1 LPLRIMT
8 KNLFILF
15 CIFLFSACADFSQIF
30 QGGPAPHPVS
40 SKGTYYVVQ
49 EGDTLDSIA
58 EQYDVP
64 SQTLAELNDIRDETS
79 LEPGRRLFIP
89 RKKSIARKDE
99 RVDKRVAPVETET
112 TATTTK
118 TSASTEQD
126 IRFETS
132 RFIWPVNGIVT
143 SPFGVRHGR
152 QHDGID
158 IAAPRGS
165 VVKAAAKGK
174 VVYAGRL
181 AGYGNL
187 IIVKHLDNF
196 FTAYAHL
203 SKYEVSKGERVD
215 QGKVIGLVGMTGKS
229 TGPHCHFE
237 IRQKTEARN
246 PLFFLPKK

>member
-1 LPLRIMT
+1 MKKIFFTSCL
-8 KNLFILF
+8 
-15 CIFLFSACADFSQIF
+15 IFLFSACADFSQIF

-40 SKGTYYVVQ
+40 SKGTYYLVQ

-58 EQYDVP
+58 KQYDVP
-64 SQTLAELNDIRDETS
+64 PQTLAELNDIRDATS

-89 RKKSIARKDE
+89 RSKPVRKDE
-99 RVDKRVAPVETET
+99 RVDKRTASVETAE
-112 TATTTK
+112 K
-118 TSASTEQD
+118 TSPSTEQE
-126 IRFETS
+126 IHFETS
-132 RFIWPVNGIVT
+132 RFIWPVNGSVT
-143 SPFGVRHGR
+143 SPFGVRHRR

-158 IAAPRGS
+158 ISAPRGS
-165 VVKAAAKGK
+165 PVKAAAKGK
-174 VVYAGRL
+174 VVYVGRL

-187 IIVKHLDNF
+187 IIVKHIDNF

-203 SKYEVSKGERVD
+203 SKYAASKGERVD
-215 QGKVIGLVGMTGKS
+215 QGKVIGLVGTTGRS